1 MKWKINPKLRHNYL
15 MVEIMKTYVVATVA
29 IGITLPEEKRGKVND
44 KQKGN
49 LIKKTNKN
57 LLRPKV
63 TSLHNLFSNL
73 IPMRSVAR
81 AKSSVLIATDLI
93 GSWNLHNQLHKL
105 ERFVVRK
112 TVSSPKLTEN
122 KIIKEKSNQTR
133 TTFHL
138 RLMLSLHETKHEIK
152 DSLGLL
158 TKCP

>member
-1 MKWKINPKLRHNYL
+1 
-15 MVEIMKTYVVATVA
+15 MKTYVVATVA

-93 GSWNLHNQLHKL
+93 GS
-105 ERFVVRK
+105 
-112 TVSSPKLTEN
+112 
-122 KIIKEKSNQTR
+122 
-133 TTFHL
+133 
-138 RLMLSLHETKHEIK
+138 
-152 DSLGLL
+152 
-158 TKCP
+158 